1 MLSKKEK
8 SNNGI
13 TLVALVI
20 TIIILLIL
28 SSITLNTLIGKKGI
42 IRNAQISKNEYEVS
56 VVKEKLSLWYI
67 ENTATGKDAEPV
79 DKAVD
84 LNNVKDKST
93 LETIVKFQNEA
104 ETIDE
109 INFSDLYY
117 LDLEKLG
124 LKNSVKENR
133 YFMDINT
140 KLVYVNEGIELAK
153 GRTYILEEKE
163 ILPIVLNA
171 EETDTGFKLIISLN
185 SNYKNIEEY

>member
-1 MLSKKEK
+1 MKKINEK
-8 SNNGI
+8 NAI
-13 TLVALVI
+13 TLISLVI

-56 VVKEKLSLWYI
+56 AVKEKLSLWYI
-67 ENTATGKDAEPV
+67 ENTATGKDVEPV

-84 LNNVKDKST
+84 PNNMKDKST

>member
-1 MLSKKEK
+1 MKKINEK
-8 SNNGI
+8 NAI
-13 TLVALVI
+13 TLISLVI

-56 VVKEKLSLWYI
+56 AVKEKLSLWYI
-67 ENTATGKDAEPV
+67 ENTATGKDVEPV

-84 LNNVKDKST
+84 PNNMKDKST

-133 YFMDINT
+133 YFR
-140 KLVYVNEGIELAK
+140 K
-153 GRTYILEEKE
+153 
-163 ILPIVLNA
+163 
-171 EETDTGFKLIISLN
+171 
-185 SNYKNIEEY
+185 